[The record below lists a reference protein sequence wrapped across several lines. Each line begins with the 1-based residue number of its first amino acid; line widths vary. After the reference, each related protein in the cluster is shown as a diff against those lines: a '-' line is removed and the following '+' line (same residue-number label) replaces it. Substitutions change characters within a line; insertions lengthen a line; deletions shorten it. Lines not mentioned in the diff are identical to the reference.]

1 MLPYLIKSQLDKCKQ
16 HACLTGSM
24 KRRALKKQNMFSFD
38 HTKEIKG
45 YYMWSTK
52 KPAIHST
59 KHRPGI

>member
-1 MLPYLIKSQLDKCKQ
+1 
-16 HACLTGSM
+16 M